1 MRVVGYTKVIPPGTR
16 TRPLKHNHKE
26 QIIRNF
32 VEGVRQCGD
41 TGLVYDGF
49 NLLDCDVAV
58 MQGFIHEGSAH
69 VPHIQLRRGIA
80 ENKKNKAFITA
91 DSNLFLY
98 KAVTNEP
105 HHYLRYSINGVFNDT
120 GNYCNKNSDDTQW
133 KKIQRDLHVRLQ
145 PWTLYERENI
155 LLCLQRNGG
164 WSMKGKDVVQWAN
177 QKIAEIR
184 TFSDRPIVVR
194 PHPGDKKAPQYTKNI
209 HGPNV
214 RISFQPHIEHDL
226 AKTMCT
232 IVYNSSPAVA
242 SVIEGVPVIVE
253 DPSSSQV
260 AEVCHTNL
268 SDINDLKK
276 KEREQWIRN
285 IAQCHWSFVD
295 LQSGEAWSHMRK
307 YL

>member
-32 VEGVRQCGD
+32 IEGVRQSGD

-49 NLLDCDVAV
+49 NLLECDVAV

-80 ENKKNKAFITA
+80 ENTRNKAFITA

-120 GNYCNKNSDDTQW
+120 GNYCNTNSDDTQW

-145 PWTLYERENI
+145 PWTLYQRENI

-177 QKIAEIR
+177 LKIAEIR
-184 TFSDRPIVVR
+184 QWTDRPIVVR
-194 PHPGDKKAPQYTKNI
+194 PHPGDKKAPQYTCLLYTS
-209 HGPNV
+209 PSP
-214 RISFQPHIEHDL
+214 RDL
-226 AKTMCT
+226 STSRM
-232 IVYNSSPAVA
+232 
-242 SVIEGVPVIVE
+242 
-253 DPSSSQV
+253 PSS
-260 AEVCHTNL
+260 A
-268 SDINDLKK
+268 
-276 KEREQWIRN
+276 
-285 IAQCHWSFVD
+285 
-295 LQSGEAWSHMRK
+295 
-307 YL
+307 

>member
-26 QIIRNF
+26 QIIRNY
-32 VEGVRQCGD
+32 VEGVRKAGD

-253 DPSSSQV
+253 DVKASQV
-260 AEVCHTNL
+260 AEVCHTKL
-268 SDINDLKK
+268 SDINNLQAFPRD
-276 KEREQWIRN
+276 QWIQN
-285 IAQCHWSFVD
+285 IAQCHWSFQQ
-295 LQSGEAWSHMRK
+295 LASGEAWTHMKR

>member
-1 MRVVGYTKVIPPGTR
+1 MRVVGYTKVIPPGNS
-16 TRPLKHNHKE
+16 KNKKNNHKE

-32 VEGVRQCGD
+32 VAGVRQCGD
-41 TGLVYDGF
+41 NGLVYDGF
-49 NLLDCDVAV
+49 NLLDCDVAI

-80 ENKKNKAFITA
+80 QNTRNRSFITA

-105 HHYLRYSINGVFNDT
+105 HHYLRYSINGIFNDT
-120 GNYCNKNSDDTQW
+120 GNYCNDNALDLQW
-133 KKIQRDLHVRLQ
+133 RKIERDLGVVIK
-145 PWTLYERENI
+145 PWSLYERENI

-184 TFSDRPIVVR
+184 TFSQRPIVVR
-194 PHPGDKKAPQYTKNI
+194 PHPGDKKAPQYTQSI

-214 RISFQPHIEHDL
+214 RISFEPRIEHDL
-226 AKTMCT
+226 AKSMCT

-242 SVIEGVPVIVE
+242 SVIEGVPTIVE
-253 DPSSSQV
+253 DPTSSQV
-260 AEVCHTNL
+260 AEVCHTKL

-276 KEREQWIRN
+276 KDRDQWIKN
-285 IAQCHWSFVD
+285 IAQCHWSFKD
-295 LQSGEAWSHMRK
+295 LLSGEAWQHMRN

>member
-1 MRVVGYTKVIPPGTR
+1 MRVVGYTKVIPPGNS
-16 TRPLKHNHKE
+16 KNQKNNHKE

-32 VEGVRQCGD
+32 VAGVRQTGD
-41 TGLVYDGF
+41 NGLVYDGF

-80 ENKKNKAFITA
+80 ENNQNKSFITA

-120 GNYCNKNSDDTQW
+120 GNYCNNNSDDTQW
-133 KKIQRDLHVRLQ
+133 KKIQRDLRVTLQ
-145 PWTLYERENI
+145 PWSLYQRECI

-177 QKIAEIR
+177 LKIAEIR
-184 TFSDRPIVVR
+184 QFSDRPIIVR
-194 PHPGDKKAPQYTKNI
+194 PHPGDKKAKEYTKNI

-214 RISFQPHIEHDL
+214 RISFEPRIEHDL
-226 AKTMCT
+226 AKSMVT

-253 DPSSSQV
+253 DPRSSQV
-260 AEVCHTNL
+260 AEVCHRKL
-268 SDINDLKK
+268 ADINNLEAFNRD
-276 KEREQWIRN
+276 QWIKN

-295 LQSGEAWSHMRK
+295 LQSGEAWNHMRK